1 MSWHEIWHV
10 TVLVVT
16 LVAGAGLAIVLL
28 APLVLD
34 SPAPGLLRARPWVF
48 ALAALAAL
56 LLGVEWL
63 GIHGG

>member
-16 LVAGAGLAIVLL
+16 LVAGAALVIVLL

-34 SPAPGLLRARPWVF
+34 SPTPGLLRARRWAF
-48 ALAALAAL
+48 AFAALAAL

>member
-16 LVAGAGLAIVLL
+16 LFAGASMAIVAL

-34 SPAPGLLRARPWVF
+34 SPSPGLLRARRWVF
-48 ALAALAAL
+48 GLAGLAAV

>member
-16 LVAGAGLAIVLL
+16 LVAGSGLAIVLL

-34 SPAPGLLRARPWVF
+34 SATPGLLRARPWV
-48 ALAALAAL
+48 LAITGLAAL